1 MRAILKKLMIALIG
15 SVIAFA
21 WFSLLVDSAHAASP
35 QAPGSSASGFVPYT
49 EAQRA
54 ITFSESRQWNTTSGQ
69 VLVCPYSA
77 ETGFGKKCYAKGNEG
92 DSQWIT
98 IEQYAQRYV
107 PDGVIAGFQYSYAG
121 SAGYQQLTVY
131 FRIRQ
136 LSR

>member
-1 MRAILKKLMIALIG
+1 MRAMFKMILIAMFVTMCAI
-15 SVIAFA
+15 FM
-21 WFSLLVDSAHAASP
+21 SAACVASP
-35 QAPGSSASGFVPYT
+35 QAPGQSNNSGFVSYT

-54 ITFSESRQWNTTSGQ
+54 VTFSESRQWQSTSGQ
-69 VLVCPYSA
+69 ILVCPHTA
-77 ETGFGKKCYAKGNEG
+77 ETGSGRKCYTKGNEG
-92 DSQWIT
+92 DSQWIS

-131 FRIRQ
+131 FRIRL